1 RRGLR
6 GELARN
12 RRVQRLELPR
22 FTRAELAEQLAALLA
37 DDPPARVAEDI
48 YARSEGN
55 PFFAEE
61 LLRAGEG
68 RGLGALP
75 SSLQEVL
82 LARVVRL
89 RRGTQQLLRVAAA
102 AGPGA
107 TQPLLAA
114 VAGMDDAALLD
125 GVRAAVGPQL
135 LPPEPGGEGYG
146 FRHALVAEA
155 VYAELLPGERVRLH
169 TALAGAL
176 EAGVDSGDQAA
187 SRAARLAYHW
197 AAAGDQPRALAASVA
212 AAAAAEQACAF
223 AEAQLQLERVVLL
236 WDRVPGAQ
244 QRAGMDRGS
253 LLSRCAE
260 AAYAAGEPG
269 R

>member
-1 RRGLR
+1 GHCRAVHRPRPGAGVAARPAGPRRRRRAAGGAGGRGGGNRQDPAGRPARRRPRPARCPGPVMLVLTFRSDELHRAHPLR
-6 GELARN
+6 GPLGELARN

-37 DDPPARVAEDI
+37 GDPPARVAEDI

-89 RRGTQQLLRVAAA
+89 RRGPQQRLRVAAA

-125 GVRAAVGPQL
+125 GLREAVDQQL
-135 LPPEPGGEGYG
+135 LLPEPGGEVPPCAGRRG
-146 FRHALVAEA
+146 
-155 VYAELLPGERVRLH
+155 GVR
-169 TALAGAL
+169 
-176 EAGVDSGDQAA
+176 GV
-187 SRAARLAYHW
+187 AAR
-197 AAAGDQPRALAASVA
+197 
-212 AAAAAEQACAF
+212 
-223 AEAQLQLERVVLL
+223 
-236 WDRVPGAQ
+236 
-244 QRAGMDRGS
+244 RAG
-253 LLSRCAE
+253 
-260 AAYAAGEPG
+260 
-269 R
+269 